1 MHGRWNILYV
11 MYGGVFVLCMWSSH
25 SEFMVLFV
33 VCNLWI
39 NPGFIF

>member
-1 MHGRWNILYV
+1 MRGRCNILYRAV
-11 MYGGVFVLCMWSSH
+11 EFFVLCMWSGQ

-39 NPGFIF
+39 NPGLGFY